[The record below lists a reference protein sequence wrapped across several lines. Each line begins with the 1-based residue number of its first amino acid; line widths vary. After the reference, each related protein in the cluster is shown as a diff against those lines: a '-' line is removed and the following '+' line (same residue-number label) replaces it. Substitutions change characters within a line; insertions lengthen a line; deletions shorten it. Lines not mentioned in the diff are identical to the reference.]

1 MNQPSQTVTGS
12 SEQKHTLLDNAISS
26 INRILVQVNDISS
39 RVTGGD
45 CSAKVSELKETHP
58 NTCLFE
64 VLNEGSHRI
73 NDKCS
78 EIHKALSDLEN
89 TLF

>member
-1 MNQPSQTVTGS
+1 MNEPQQSLS

-26 INRILVQVNDISS
+26 INCILEQVNGITS

-45 CSAKVSELKETHP
+45 CSAKVSELKDVKS

-64 VLNEGSHRI
+64 VLNEGTQRI

-78 EIHKALSDLEN
+78 QIHSALNELEN